1 MFAVPFE
8 EIATIVHRA
17 PAATRQLAS
26 RARRRVRAATV
37 PEPDLARQRQVVDA
51 FVAAAREGDFEALLA
66 VLDPRVLLR
75 ADSGPERVGA
85 SRVVSG
91 AAPVAR
97 QALAFAGRREHRP
110 VLVNGTA
117 GVLVGAHGR
126 PLAVLGFT
134 ITGGKIVEIDILAD
148 TARLRSLDL
157 PMS

>member
-1 MFAVPFE
+1 
-8 EIATIVHRA
+8 
-17 PAATRQLAS
+17 
-26 RARRRVRAATV
+26 VRAATV

-66 VLDPRVLLR
+66 VLDPQVLLR
-75 ADSGPERVGA
+75 ADSGVGA

-91 AAPVAR
+91 AASVAR

-148 TARLRSLDL
+148 TARLRGLDL